1 MLPSGVPAKVDFK
14 VGDKSVHPHHG
25 VGEVTAIE
33 AKEIAGQ
40 KKNYYILKIVGSGT
54 KVMVATDA
62 AARLGLRKVVS
73 RKEAKKVLDVLRV
86 KEIAVTSQ
94 PWNRR
99 YREYTEM
106 LNSGSPYEVAKV
118 LRDLSLIKA
127 DKELS
132 FGERGL
138 LDKARALLVT
148 ELAVARRCKETRVEN
163 EIEEILGLS
172 A

>member
-1 MLPSGVPAKVDFK
+1 MPRELEFK

-33 AKEIAGQ
+33 HREIAGQ
-40 KKNYYILKIVGSGT
+40 RKAFYTLHLMTEGT

-62 AARLGLRKVVS
+62 AAKLGLRRPVS
-73 RKEAKKVLDVLRV
+73 RRESTKVLDILRD
-86 KEIAVTSQ
+86 KTIAVTSQ

-99 YREYTEM
+99 YREYMEM

-118 LRDLSLIKA
+118 LRDLSVIRGE
-127 DKELS
+127 KELS

-138 LDKARALLVT
+138 LDKARNLLVG
-148 ELAVARRCKETRVEN
+148 ELAIARRCKEERMQT
-163 EIEEILGLS
+163 EIEAILGLG

>member
-1 MLPSGVPAKVDFK
+1 MQFK

-40 KKNYYILKIVGSGT
+40 KKTFYTLKIVGSGT

-62 AARLGLRKVVS
+62 ADRLGLRKVVS
-73 RKEAKKVLDVLRV
+73 RAEAKKVLDVLR
-86 KEIAVTSQ
+86 ERTISVTSQ

-99 YREYTEM
+99 YREYTGM

-118 LRDLSLIKA
+118 LRDLSMIKT

-148 ELAVARRCKETRVEN
+148 ELAVSRRCKETRVQT
-163 EIEEILGLS
+163 EIQEILGLS